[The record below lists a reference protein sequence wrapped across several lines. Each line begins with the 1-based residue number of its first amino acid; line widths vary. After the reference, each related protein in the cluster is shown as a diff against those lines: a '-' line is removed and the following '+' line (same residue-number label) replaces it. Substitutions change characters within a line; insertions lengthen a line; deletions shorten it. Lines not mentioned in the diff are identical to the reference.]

1 MRITKTIKPGATGSR
16 RFLDQWGHQ
25 LVAVRYRKD
34 ERQQRT
40 LTTIEIIVDE
50 RPLIGATH
58 TLQGYLARRNHEA
71 IALKIDIDEL
81 DLRGKVKAAGARWS
95 YAGKLWVMR
104 YGDAVKLGLGSRIVQ
119 GGIDRCTDIDT
130 SIVLK

>member
-1 MRITKTIKPGATGSR
+1 MRITKTIKAGATGSR

-50 RPLIGATH
+50 RPLIPAAH
-58 TLQGYLARRNHEA
+58 TQQGYLARRNQEA
-71 IALKIDIDEL
+71 IAIQIDIDEL
-81 DLRGKVKAAGARWS
+81 DLRTKVKAAGARWS
-95 YAGKLWVMR
+95 YAGRLWVMR
-104 YGDAVKLGLGSRIVQ
+104 YADAVKLGLGNRIVN
-119 GGIDRCTDIDT
+119 GGIDRCTDVDS